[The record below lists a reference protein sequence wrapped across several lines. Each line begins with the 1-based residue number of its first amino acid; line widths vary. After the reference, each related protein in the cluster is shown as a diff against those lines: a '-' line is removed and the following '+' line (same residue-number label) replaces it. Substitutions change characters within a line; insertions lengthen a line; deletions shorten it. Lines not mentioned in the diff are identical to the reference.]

1 MSTSKRTFT
10 SNPKEQAARRRLERT
25 ARVMDSAFR
34 VPGTNIR
41 FGADA
46 VLGLIPV
53 AGDFT
58 GGLVSVYILF
68 EAVRIGVSIP
78 VFLRMI
84 FNVTLELT
92 VGSIPLLG
100 DVFDVAWKANMR
112 NVGLLEDFLDD
123 PDRTRA
129 SSRTLILTLAVILL
143 VFVIALIAL
152 AILLLGWIGD
162 ALNALAA
169 GVSGS

>member
-10 SNPKEQAARRRLERT
+10 SNTKEQAARRRLERT